1 MDMGEQR
8 WEALTEGVLGAIFEV
23 AQVALPVSYKGY
35 KRGTGAKSRKRGEIR
50 ANPVPHFNTDKRIV
64 HR

>member
-1 MDMGEQR
+1 MDMDEQR

-23 AQVALPVSYKGY
+23 AQAALPVSYNGY
-35 KRGTGAKSRKRGEIR
+35 
-50 ANPVPHFNTDKRIV
+50 TDKRIV